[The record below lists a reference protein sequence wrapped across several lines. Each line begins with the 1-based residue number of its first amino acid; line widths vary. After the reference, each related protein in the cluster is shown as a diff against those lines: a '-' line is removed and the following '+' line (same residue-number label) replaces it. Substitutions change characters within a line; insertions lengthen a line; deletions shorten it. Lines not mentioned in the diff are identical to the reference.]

1 MVAACKR
8 SRNNRARGKSG
19 VRRNVCYSHGSP
31 FQSVLLGEMAAESRR
46 MSVRDAV
53 NGVTR

>member
-1 MVAACKR
+1 MAAACKR